1 MKNTYIVFLLIL
13 SIIIWRCA
21 KEQDSVLYT
30 ITSSSSVG
38 GTIDPIGKTILT
50 AGDSI
55 SYRIKPSPNYS
66 IKAIIVDGIEQ
77 PVSNVYKFKNVSS
90 DGEIIVE
97 FQSKNILI
105 DILCNSGD

>member
-1 MKNTYIVFLLIL
+1 MKNLHIALLLIL
-13 SIIIWRCA
+13 SIIIWRCT

-38 GTIDPIGKTILT
+38 GTIDPIGKTILK

-55 SYRIKPSPNYS
+55 SYIIKPTLNYS

-90 DGEIIVE
+90 DGEIKVE

-105 DILCNSGD
+105 DIFCDSGD